1 MIYMIINIIK
11 NEYKDIN
18 DYNNIEI
25 KKKKK
30 KNYLKIKKKK
40 KKKNAISLKFKNF
53 INNFINR

>member
-25 KKKKK
+25 KKKRKC
-30 KNYLKIKKKK
+30 NFFKIQ
-40 KKKNAISLKFKNF
+40 KFYK
-53 INNFINR
+53 